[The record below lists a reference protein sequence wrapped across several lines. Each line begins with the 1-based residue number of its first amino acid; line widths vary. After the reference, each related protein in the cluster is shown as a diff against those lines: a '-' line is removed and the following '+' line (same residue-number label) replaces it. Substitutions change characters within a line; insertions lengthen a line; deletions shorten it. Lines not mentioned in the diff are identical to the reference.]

1 MRVKSNGKKPLL
13 MIAALALVVALSI
26 GLTSAFLTSQQGL
39 TNTFTPGK
47 VSCEVVEDFDEN
59 KTSKTS
65 IKVQNISENDNEK
78 ANLVPAYIRVAVVA
92 NTVDAEGNIT
102 GSANVSGS
110 LGGEGWVLGADGYY
124 YYTKIV
130 EPERD
135 TSNLVKAPIPLS
147 NIQVT
152 VLAQAIQAHGVS
164 DGESAVAEAWKSGVS
179 SVAADGSLVIKV
191 TTAGN

>member
-47 VSCEVVEDFDEN
+47 VSCEVVEDVKEN
-59 KTSKTS
+59 YKTS
-65 IKVQNISENDNEK
+65 IKVQNISENEK
-78 ANLVPAYIRVAVVA
+78 DKLVPAYIRVAVVA
-92 NTVDAEGNIT
+92 NTVDENGNIT
-102 GSANVSGS
+102 GSADVSSYLYGNADNTEWK
-110 LGGEGWVLGADGYY
+110 LGTDGYY
-124 YYTKIV
+124 YFTKIV
-130 EPERD
+130 EPERY
-135 TSNLVKAPIPLS
+135 TSELVKAPIPLS

>member
-26 GLTSAFLTSQQGL
+26 GLTSAFLTSTRGL
-39 TNTFTPGK
+39 TNTFTPGE
-47 VSCEVVEDFDEN
+47 VSCKVHETVSINEDTNKKEKSAIVVEN
-59 KTSKTS
+59 TGT
-65 IKVQNISENDNEK
+65 I
-78 ANLVPAYIRVAVVA
+78 PAYIRVAVVA

>member
-47 VSCEVVEDFDEN
+47 VSCEVVENVSDGK
-59 KTSKTS
+59 KTV
-65 IKVQNISENDNEK
+65 VQVKNPQTDD
-78 ANLVPAYIRVAVVA
+78 AVPAYIRVAVVA

-110 LGGEGWVLGADGYY
+110 LGGEGWVQGADGYY

-130 EPERD
+130 EPKEPYNV
-135 TSNLVKAPIPLS
+135 TGNLLS
-147 NIQVT
+147 GEIDLDGVQVT
-152 VLAQAIQAHGVS
+152 VLAQAIQAYGVS
-164 DGESAVAEAWKSGVS
+164 GETPAVKEAWGSSVN
-179 SVAADGSLVIKV
+179 SVAADGSLVIIPA
-191 TTAGN
+191 TAGN

>member
-26 GLTSAFLTSQQGL
+26 GLTSAFLTSQVGL

-47 VSCEVVEDFDEN
+47 VNCKVVEDFDTNNN
-59 KTSKTS
+59 KSL
-65 IKVQNISENDNEK
+65 IKVQNISENEK
-78 ANLVPAYIRVAVVA
+78 DKLVPAYIRVAVVA
-92 NTVDAEGNIT
+92 NTVDENGNIT
-102 GSANVSGS
+102 GSADVSSYLYGNADNTEWK
-110 LGGEGWVLGADGYY
+110 LGTDGYY
-124 YYTKIV
+124 YFTKIV

-152 VLAQAIQAHGVS
+152 VLAQAIQAHGVT
-164 DGESAVAEAWKSGVS
+164 DGTPSVTAVKDAW
-179 SVAADGSLVIKV
+179 
-191 TTAGN
+191 GNNIPIGN